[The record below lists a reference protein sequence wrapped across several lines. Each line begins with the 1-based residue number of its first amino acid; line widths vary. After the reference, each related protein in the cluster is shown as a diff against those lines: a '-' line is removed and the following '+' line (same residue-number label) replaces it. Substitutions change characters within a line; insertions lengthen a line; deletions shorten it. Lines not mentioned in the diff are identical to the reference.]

1 MECHIIML
9 KLIKVG
15 CLKKKKKSHK
25 TPLTRG
31 RDKTMKNGFV
41 KNFVYYLSFSF
52 LLTDNSNTKT
62 LKKKIICFHVYI
74 ISKHNF
80 EQKKKTEKH
89 YQNELTSIVTCGFS
103 ISR

>member
-62 LKKKIICFHVYI
+62 LKKK
-74 ISKHNF
+74 KP
-80 EQKKKTEKH
+80 
-89 YQNELTSIVTCGFS
+89 YQNALTSIVTCGFS